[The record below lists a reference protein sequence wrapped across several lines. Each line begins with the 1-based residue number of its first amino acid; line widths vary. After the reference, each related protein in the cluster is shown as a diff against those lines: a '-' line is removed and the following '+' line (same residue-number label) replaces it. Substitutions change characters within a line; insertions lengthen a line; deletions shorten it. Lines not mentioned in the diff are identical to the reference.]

1 MLTLTPTHAN
11 THTNLSALD
20 AKLLLKEPLS
30 IQELPHKGLSTR
42 YITILNNEQWQSL
55 NQIFIYS
62 VYITY
67 WREILKWYKAFQS
80 DLSICS
86 MDFPRLL
93 QTDS

>member
-1 MLTLTPTHAN
+1 MAIT
-11 THTNLSALD
+11 
-20 AKLLLKEPLS
+20 EPD
-30 IQELPHKGLSTR
+30 
-42 YITILNNEQWQSL
+42 
-55 NQIFIYS
+55 IYLQS